1 MLLQYLI
8 KSCNEVTHILNTGLW
23 RLEKLRG
30 SVVQLVDFGTTPGPV
45 LFAMTYSTVGFP
57 PHFLIL

>member
-30 SVVQLVDFGTTPGPV
+30 GVVQVVDFGTNPGPV
-45 LFAMTYSTVGFP
+45 LFAMTNSTVGFFP
-57 PHFLIL
+57 LIS